1 MDLLRAIEAMRTP
14 IGEKIWQFFTFFGE
28 ETFIVVVLCILF
40 WCFNKNLSYR
50 IGATFFLGGLLTQG
64 LKITFQIPRPWV
76 LDPNFKPVGTAIET
90 ATSFSFPSGHT
101 ASAGSLFFPVALSGK
116 RWWLRLI
123 GLLMPF
129 AVAFS
134 RMYLGVHTLLDV
146 GVALGITAAFAVII
160 YLVGRTALWEKPLP
174 VALGLLGF
182 SVAVLIY
189 AFCRQDITHDMLE
202 DCIKAA
208 AAGVG
213 FAVGYFIEKKWIGFE
228 TGAVW
233 WVQMIKV
240 AVGIV
245 GVLAIKSG
253 LKLVLGESLAVDA
266 LRYFLLIVWIIALWP
281 LIFKKVLP
289 SKENCEK

>member
-1 MDLLRAIEAMRTP
+1 MDLLRAIEAIRTP
-14 IGEKIWQFFTFFGE
+14 LGEKLWQFFTFFGE

-40 WCFNKNLSYR
+40 WCLNKNLSYK

-76 LDPNFKPVGTAIET
+76 LDPHFKPVGTAIET

-101 ASAGSLFFPVALSGK
+101 ASAGSLFFPIALSGR

-123 GLLMPF
+123 GLVMPF
-129 AVAFS
+129 VVAFS

-146 GVALGITAAFAVII
+146 GVALGITALFAL
-160 YLVGRTALWEKPLP
+160 LVHLVSRTRLWERPLP

-182 SVAVLIY
+182 SAVVLIY
-189 AFCRQDITHDMLE
+189 AFCRQDITRDMLE

-213 FAVGYFIEKKWIGFE
+213 FAGGYFIERKWINFDVK
-228 TGAVW
+228 AAW
-233 WVQMIKV
+233 WMQVIKV
-240 AVGIV
+240 VVGIGV
-245 GVLAIKSG
+245 VLALKSG
-253 LKLVLGESLAVDA
+253 LKLVLGDTLVVDA
-266 LRYFLLIVWIIALWP
+266 LRYFLLILWILAGWP
-281 LIFKKVLP
+281 MIFQRVRLKK
-289 SKENCEK
+289 